1 MKPDTTLWQ
10 FCIDH
15 RDRWGGDTRLV
26 CSRILNFICL
36 RDYLEV
42 WLDDADRR
50 EIYHEFRRDEH
61 VLFRWSVSSR
71 HVDFVGNKLLVNDK
85 DLSSYLEFR
94 FMVGTTYK
102 PDRWI
107 REAWF
112 SKIRGL
118 DVSSS
123 DNSLGPF
130 ELDEIEVPPSATQT
144 LLDDASR
151 PYIVSDTGVKVF
163 SSFKDNLIIDQD
175 DVEVA
180 KQAGHWKY
188 NRGLVKGL
196 SYLGSENSEDALTWN
211 VFRTLMK
218 LPTRIWLPA
227 VFAPIPFSDE
237 ECRDAVFY
245 FWRQFRAPPTRP
257 VLEGKTHVDLTVET
271 PRKLIFI
278 EAKYKSNLSAD
289 TTHDSD
295 RDQIIRNVDVGS
307 WAARQIGKEFFFTL
321 LTSEANRASAWKLQ
335 SYKEQP
341 YLLRHSIGSYRDD
354 LAIDDYGTLAD
365 NLNLVYWEQ
374 ILKLV
379 QAQSFRTAGGPSL
392 EKLVDYLAAKFPS
405 AC

>member
-1 MKPDTTLWQ
+1 M
-10 FCIDH
+10 
-15 RDRWGGDTRLV
+15 
-26 CSRILNFICL
+26 
-36 RDYLEV
+36 
-42 WLDDADRR
+42 
-50 EIYHEFRRDEH
+50 
-61 VLFRWSVSSR
+61 
-71 HVDFVGNKLLVNDK
+71 VD
-85 DLSSYLEFR
+85 
-94 FMVGTTYK
+94 TTYK
-102 PDRWI
+102 PDRWK
-107 REAWF
+107 REAWY
-112 SKIRGL
+112 SKIRVL
-118 DVSSS
+118 DVGSSGS
-123 DNSLGPF
+123 TFGSSEMG
-130 ELDEIEVPPSATQT
+130 EVEVSPSAVQT
-144 LLDDASR
+144 LLDDAGR
-151 PYIVSDTGVKVF
+151 PIIVSDTGVKVF
-163 SSFKDNLIIDQD
+163 SNFKDNLIIDQD

-180 KQAGHWKY
+180 NQAGHWKY
-188 NRGLVKGL
+188 KRGLVKGL

-218 LPTRIWLPA
+218 LPARIWLPA

-245 FWRQFRAPPTRP
+245 FWRQFPAPRTRP

-271 PRKLIFI
+271 PRKLIFV

-321 LTSEANRASAWKLQ
+321 LTSEANSAPAWKLQ

-341 YLLRHSIGSYRDD
+341 YLIRHSIGSYRDD
-354 LAIDDYGTLAD
+354 LAIDDYGTMAD

-392 EKLVDYLAAKFPS
+392 EKLVDYLEAKFPS